1 MSIKN
6 LLHFKY
12 LPAVKI
18 LMVGFLVWG
27 LSDLA
32 FSQMDHSSHSG
43 MSAPTKPLIACQGSG
58 LDCANAATPFLTGS
72 GKLLLAWT
80 GGGVV
85 SVAQSEDLGKTFS
98 AAVKIAEHGKT
109 LDAGSDARPQIVSD
123 SQGTVFLA
131 YAFFKDSNWNAQI
144 NTARSVDGGAS
155 FTTPESLIQ
164 DGSSQRFPSVLIR
177 PDGSIFITWIDKRL
191 VAAAKQGGAK
201 KLGGSIAYSFSSDQG
216 RTFQVERIAN
226 ENSCECCRIGAS
238 LDAAY
243 DPVIIY
249 RAIFPGGIRDH
260 ATQIIASRG
269 TEPIRRVS
277 DDQWKT
283 DACPHHGPSIAVA
296 QSGKMH
302 VAWFTQGETR
312 SGVFYA
318 NSSNQGRSY
327 TKPTRIGA
335 DGANISRPYLLV
347 LGNTVYL
354 VWKEF
359 NGKSSTVFLK
369 QSMDDGGTWSTP
381 QAISETSGYSDHPLL
396 ISQGNVVFLSW
407 LTRVDGYQFIKI
419 GPPQ

>member
-1 MSIKN
+1 MTSKYKLSYRQALIKTLFMS
-6 LLHFKY
+6 LL
-12 LPAVKI
+12 
-18 LMVGFLVWG
+18 GF
-27 LSDLA
+27 
-32 FSQMDHSSHSG
+32 FSHAWAQMDHSSHSVVG
-43 MSAPTKPLIACQGSG
+43 APAKPSVACQGSG

-72 GKLLLAWT
+72 EKLLLAWT

-85 SVAQSEDLGKTFS
+85 SVAQSDDLGKTFS
-98 AAVKIAEHGKT
+98 MAVKIAEHGKS

-123 SQGTVFLA
+123 SQGKVFLA
-131 YAFFKDSNWNAQI
+131 YAFFKDSNWNAQV
-144 NTARSVDGGAS
+144 NTARSVDGGAT
-155 FTTPESLIQ
+155 FTAPESLIQ
-164 DGSSQRFPSVLIR
+164 DSSSQRFPSVLIR
-177 PDGSIFITWIDKRL
+177 PDGSIFIAWIDKRL
-191 VAAAKQGGAK
+191 VAAAKQGSVK

-216 RTFQVERIAN
+216 RTFQGERIAN
-226 ENSCECCRIGAS
+226 ESSCECCRIGAA

-260 ATQIIASRG
+260 ATQIITSRG
-269 TEPIRRVS
+269 AEPIRRVS

-283 DACPHHGPSIAVA
+283 DACPHHGPSIAVSS
-296 QSGKMH
+296 SGKIH

-327 TKPTRIGA
+327 AKPTRIGA
-335 DGANISRPYLLV
+335 DGANVSRPYLLAV
-347 LGNTVYL
+347 GNTVYL

-359 NGKSSTVFLK
+359 NGKSSTVYLK
-369 QSMDDGGTWSTP
+369 QSMDDGGTWSAP

-396 ISQGNVVFLSW
+396 ISQGNAVFLSW